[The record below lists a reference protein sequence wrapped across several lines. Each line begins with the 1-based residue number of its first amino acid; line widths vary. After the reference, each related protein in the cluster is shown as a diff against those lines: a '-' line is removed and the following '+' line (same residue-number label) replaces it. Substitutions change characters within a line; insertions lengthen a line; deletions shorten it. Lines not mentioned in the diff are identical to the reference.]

1 MSKLVSGDCTSIM
14 GQLDSYLKQ
23 LGSDLLNVQKSI
35 QSFND
40 LPNDK
45 MDGADFVKVK
55 AHMMS
60 YADAC
65 HSARD
70 MLNDVMDAQKNANQN
85 MESYCDERT
94 GYILVQDD
102 SFVDNVDQAN
112 RIKEKLEVL
121 EAELS
126 HCIQEKNG
134 IVCTPDH
141 QETGCNCAARIAAL
155 EKQIADISAKIT
167 AYKKAL
173 AYVNRLSGE
182 DSANFGTFS
191 AAVDKVKNKVTEYN
205 NGIKEMTIK
214 ASVKSQLVGVDPTKL
229 DLKGIRD
236 SAVENGIGSY
246 GEEYYNNFNADTNS
260 DVGTVDSSV
269 TPDGDNSGDTG
280 APATGDVS
288 GIWGTAAAWILN
300 R

>member
-85 MESYCDERT
+85 MENYCDERM
-94 GYILVQDD
+94 GYILVQGDN
-102 SFVDNVDQAN
+102 FVDNVDQVN

-126 HCIQEKNG
+126 RCIQEKNG

-141 QETGCNCAARIAAL
+141 QKTGCTCAERIAAL
-155 EKQIADISAKIT
+155 EDAIVNISARIT
-167 AYKKAL
+167 LYKRAL
-173 AYVNRLSGE
+173 AYVQRLSGE
-182 DSANFGTFS
+182 GSANFGTFS

-205 NGIKEMTIK
+205 NNIKEMTIR
-214 ASVKSQLVGVDPTKL
+214 ASVKSQLTGVNPTGL
-229 DLKGIRD
+229 DLNAIRNEAVDKG
-236 SAVENGIGSY
+236 VGSY
-246 GEEYYNNFNADTNS
+246 SEEYYNNFNVDTNS